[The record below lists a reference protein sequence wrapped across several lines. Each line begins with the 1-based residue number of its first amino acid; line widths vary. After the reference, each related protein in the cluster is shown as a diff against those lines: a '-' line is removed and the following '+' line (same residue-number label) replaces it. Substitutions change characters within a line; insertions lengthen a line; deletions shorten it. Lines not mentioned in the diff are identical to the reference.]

1 MRGRQKRGGSG
12 REKTHVSI
20 AGGGREGFTGILA
33 FELVFEG
40 WSVIGRLL
48 GS

>member
-1 MRGRQKRGGSG
+1 MKLGG
-12 REKTHVSI
+12 KKHVSI
-20 AGGGREGFTGILA
+20 AGGGREGFTEILA
-33 FELVFEG
+33 FELAFEG